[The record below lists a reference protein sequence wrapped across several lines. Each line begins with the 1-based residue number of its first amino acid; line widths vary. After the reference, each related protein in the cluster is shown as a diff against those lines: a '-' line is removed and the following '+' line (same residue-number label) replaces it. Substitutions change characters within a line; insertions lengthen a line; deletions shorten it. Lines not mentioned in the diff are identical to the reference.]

1 MAFSQNQILND
12 FQCGHIIDPFFY
24 YNNYIKQLT
33 IQSYEKTSQ
42 ALCIIVFLSL
52 TIQLC
57 GHSFAE
63 LKLPENDEVWKKIMK
78 IIKNQLEKSHTCEE
92 GGAHLRISFG
102 IY

>member
-24 YNNYIKQLT
+24 YNCIKELT

-63 LKLPENDEVWKKIMK
+63 LKLPKNDEVWKKIMK
-78 IIKNQLEKSHTCEE
+78 IIKDQLEKSHTWEE
-92 GGAHLRISFG
+92 GGAHLRISFD